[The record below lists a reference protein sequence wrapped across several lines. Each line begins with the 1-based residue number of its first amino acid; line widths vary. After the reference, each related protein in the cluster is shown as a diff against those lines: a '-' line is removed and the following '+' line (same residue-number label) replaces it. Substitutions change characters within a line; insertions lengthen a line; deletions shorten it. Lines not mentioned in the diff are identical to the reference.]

1 MSAVGPS
8 DRPVQGGSNGS
19 CGSIGDAGGAIAW
32 RRAAKRGG
40 PTRQFDLVLEASN
53 AGGGIDEVPGGHW
66 KQGSGMGVKSN
77 ARRSLTSKSGR
88 TSLYNHE

>member
-1 MSAVGPS
+1 VACLTADADEGQHRV
-8 DRPVQGGSNGS
+8 DRK
-19 CGSIGDAGGAIAW
+19 CGRRDRVIAE

-88 TSLYNHE
+88 TSLYNPE